1 VTTRGLT
8 FHSIQDFFRE
18 LLAAKTDMAACDF
31 WEGKA
36 PKFYRTNLTKGEIDL
51 GAVLFKMDAVRENQL
66 TFQGSA
72 RIAEEREKCP
82 WADNEPTSTGSQLQK
97 PSYSCSPIVLCWLAG
112 YLQSIYHD
120 LDFWFMMS
128 VLRSTPHSH
137 PVLIRKMLFE
147 HW

>member
-1 VTTRGLT
+1 
-8 FHSIQDFFRE
+8 
-18 LLAAKTDMAACDF
+18 MAACDF

-36 PKFYRTNLTKGEIDL
+36 PRFYRTNFTKGEVDL
-51 GAVLFKMDAVRENQL
+51 GAVLFKMDAVRANQL

-72 RIAEEREKCP
+72 RIAKEREKCP
-82 WADNEPTSTGSQLQK
+82 WADDEPTSTGSQLRK
-97 PSYSCSPIVLCWLAG
+97 PSYTCSLTILYWTTG

-128 VLRSTPHSH
+128 MLQSTPHSQ
-137 PVLIRKMLFE
+137 PALIRKMLFE